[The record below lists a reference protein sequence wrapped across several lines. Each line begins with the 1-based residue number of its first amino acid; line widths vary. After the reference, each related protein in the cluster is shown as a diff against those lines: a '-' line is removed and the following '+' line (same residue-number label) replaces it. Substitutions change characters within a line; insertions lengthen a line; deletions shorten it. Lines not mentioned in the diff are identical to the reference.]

1 MSGFLK
7 LSFVYDSRGNSF
19 KVTELLDTSVSLLL
33 LDSAPL
39 LKVSPLEELLNC
51 SDEDCSDEDDLAE
64 LLDASLSELE
74 ELRATSSE
82 ELLGSSDEDYSK
94 PGSSSSGFTEE
105 VSSPQAAK
113 NATVPIRAKR
123 FKTGKKSLS
132 AKIFILPPFKIS
144 TAVKPLFYIN

>member
-1 MSGFLK
+1 LK
-7 LSFVYDSRGNSF
+7 LSFVNESRGNSF
-19 KVTELLDTSVSLLL
+19 TGAELLDT
-33 LDSAPL
+33 
-39 LKVSPLEELLNC
+39 
-51 SDEDCSDEDDLAE
+51 AE
-64 LLDASLSELE
+64 LLDASVPLLLDSPLLLWASPVEELLDCPEDDSTELLNLSTSKLE
-74 ELRATSSE
+74 ELRRMSLD
-82 ELLGSSDEDYSK
+82 ELPGSSDEDDSK

-113 NATVPIRAKR
+113 SATVPIRAKR

>member
-39 LKVSPLEELLNC
+39 LKASPLEELL
-51 SDEDCSDEDDLAE
+51 DCSDEDDLAE

-82 ELLGSSDEDYSK
+82 ELLGSSDEDEISE
-94 PGSSSSGFTEE
+94 PGSSSTGFTEE

-113 NATVPIRAKR
+113 SATVPIRAKR